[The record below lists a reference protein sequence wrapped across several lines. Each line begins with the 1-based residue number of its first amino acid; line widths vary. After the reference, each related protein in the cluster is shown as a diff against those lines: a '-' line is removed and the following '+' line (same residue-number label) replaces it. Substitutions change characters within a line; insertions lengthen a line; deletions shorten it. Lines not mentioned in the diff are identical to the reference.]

1 MTLRA
6 WITTMR
12 GQLREWLCQ
21 RLCCHTFLR
30 LQLQWSR
37 QDVNRLDLALDRMRT
52 RAKKAE
58 AEVDRLRDAIQ
69 ARGAQ

>member
-12 GQLREWLCQ
+12 GRVREWLCE
-21 RLCCHTFLR
+21 RLCCHKLLR
-30 LQLQWSR
+30 LELQWSR
-37 QDVNRLDLALDRMRT
+37 QDVNRLDLALDRMRN

-58 AEVDRLRDAIQ
+58 AEVDRLRDAIR
-69 ARGAQ
+69 ARGSQ